1 VALEVHTAA
10 FADEIQTLAT
20 LDIGQMWDRHLG
32 EFLGEWTRVNR
43 QNLPAAETEKH
54 LLSFMEGLSDK
65 PTEDLARKSST
76 VAYNQGRNAEIKT
89 LHTEGAVEFVV
100 RSEILDQATCSEC
113 AKWDGAIFE
122 VDTPSFYQYA
132 PPAQCLGG
140 DRCRGFYVAVP
151 AEMEEAA

>member
-1 VALEVHTAA
+1 MALDIHTAA
-10 FADEIQTLAT
+10 FADEIHTLAT
-20 LDIGQMWDRHLG
+20 LDIGEMWDRQLG

-43 QNLPAAETEKH
+43 QNLPADEMEKH
-54 LLSFMEGLSDK
+54 LLSFMEDLSGK

-89 LHTEGAVEFVV
+89 AHAEGEVQYVV
-100 RSEILDQATCSEC
+100 RSEILDEATCSEC

-122 VDTPSFYQYA
+122 VGTPEFDQYA

-151 AEMEEAA
+151 AKMESE